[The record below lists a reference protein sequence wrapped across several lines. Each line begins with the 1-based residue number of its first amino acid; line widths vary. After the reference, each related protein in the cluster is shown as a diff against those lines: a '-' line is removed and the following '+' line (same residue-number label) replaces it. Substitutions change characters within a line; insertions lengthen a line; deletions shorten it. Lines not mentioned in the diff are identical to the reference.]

1 MATQLV
7 SLVCVLLMWL
17 VGVSAQASQP
27 RSMATPGCPSKCGN
41 ITIPFPFGIGAGC
54 SFNNWFDIDCKEDHQ
69 PFLKSTGLEVLS
81 ISAEES
87 NIRVNHPIFSDCQVN
102 TRTTFAS
109 VDLGESPFEYNGT
122 VNRFTGVG
130 CNNLISMSSYW
141 VESIV
146 AGCVSMCENYEYP
159 LSTTSSCLGINCCQT
174 GIPSLL
180 KAFNVSLS
188 TMRNDSMGAGCRYGF
203 LVDQQWIDSSKSN
216 IWEIVHNMTHVPVLL
231 DWGMN
236 FYFLPIN
243 ETIPSYNNST
253 TQCNSTLS
261 RQIPSLMLFQCR
273 CNHGY
278 QGNPYLHEG
287 CQDVDECQSPQHGV
301 CPSPMICENRPGTY
315 ICYLSERRKHLIL
328 SAIVGG
334 LGLAIFTL
342 SLLWWLHRLLT
353 KRKIKKLKEKNFKRN
368 GGLLLQQQLS
378 SNEVNVDKIRIFN
391 SRELEKAT
399 DNFRILGSGGQGFV
413 YKGMLADGKI
423 VAVKKSKLI
432 DERKV
437 KQFINEV
444 VILSQI
450 RHRNVVKL
458 LGCCLE
464 TEVPLLVYEFIPNG
478 TLYQY
483 LHSEQNEEFPLT
495 WEMRLQIA
503 TDVAGAL
510 SYLHSSASLPIYH
523 RDIKSSNI
531 LLDER
536 YKAKIADFGASRS
549 IDIDQTHLTTR
560 VQGTFGYLDPEFF
573 QSSHFTE
580 KSDVYSFGVVLVELL
595 TGKKPI
601 TSTLEETQGLASL
614 FVISMEDNNVFDIL
628 DTQVLGHSSK
638 EQVMAVANLA
648 KRCLNLNGKNRPA
661 MKEVVQHLESF
672 RMSQTGSIILQ
683 DNEEQL

>member
-1 MATQLV
+1 
-7 SLVCVLLMWL
+7 
-17 VGVSAQASQP
+17 
-27 RSMATPGCPSKCGN
+27 
-41 ITIPFPFGIGAGC
+41 
-54 SFNNWFDIDCKEDHQ
+54 
-69 PFLKSTGLEVLS
+69 
-81 ISAEES
+81 
-87 NIRVNHPIFSDCQVN
+87 
-102 TRTTFAS
+102 
-109 VDLGESPFEYNGT
+109 
-122 VNRFTGVG
+122 
-130 CNNLISMSSYW
+130 
-141 VESIV
+141 
-146 AGCVSMCENYEYP
+146 
-159 LSTTSSCLGINCCQT
+159 
-174 GIPSLL
+174 
-180 KAFNVSLS
+180 
-188 TMRNDSMGAGCRYGF
+188 
-203 LVDQQWIDSSKSN
+203 
-216 IWEIVHNMTHVPVLL
+216 
-231 DWGMN
+231 
-236 FYFLPIN
+236 
-243 ETIPSYNNST
+243 
-253 TQCNSTLS
+253 
-261 RQIPSLMLFQCR
+261 
-273 CNHGY
+273 
-278 QGNPYLHEG
+278 
-287 CQDVDECQSPQHGV
+287 
-301 CPSPMICENRPGTY
+301 MICENYPGTY
-315 ICYLSERRKHLIL
+315 ICYLSERRKHMIF
-328 SAIVGG
+328 SGIGG
-334 LGLAIFTL
+334 ALGLAIFTL
-342 SLLWWLHRLLT
+342 PVLWWLHRLLK

-368 GGLLLQQQLS
+368 GGILLQQQLS
-378 SNEVNVDKIRIFN
+378 SSEVNVDKIRIFN
-391 SRELEKAT
+391 SKELEKAT
-399 DNFRILGSGGQGFV
+399 DNFNTVRILGSGGQGCV

-423 VAVKKSKLI
+423 VAVKKSKLV

-495 WEMRLQIA
+495 WEMSLQIA

-601 TSTLEETQGLASL
+601 TSTLEESQETRGLASL
-614 FVISMEDNNVFDIL
+614 FLLSMEDNNVFDIL
-628 DTQVLGHSSK
+628 DTRVLKHPSK
-638 EQVMAVANLA
+638 EQIMAVANLA

-661 MKEVVQHLESF
+661 MKEVVQHLESI
-672 RMSQTGSIILQ
+672 RMSHMGSIIVQ
-683 DNEEQL
+683 DHEELHQDIGTDQTTRTWEEFLFSGTESSSDTSS